1 MPAPKDDSRANIC
14 CTLYRV
20 KAINEAGPLIRSL
33 RHEAGLTQQQLAGR
47 TGTTQSAIATLEKA
61 GSNPTLRTLA
71 DAFDALGYEL
81 ILEATPKPP
90 GVDESLIRQHLEL
103 SPAERLRQVEAMA
116 HQAREL
122 ALAGARARGEL
133 A

>member
-1 MPAPKDDSRANIC
+1 M
-14 CTLYRV
+14 

-47 TGTTQSAIATLEKA
+47 MGTTQSAVATLEKA
-61 GSNPTLRTLA
+61 SSNPTLRTLA
-71 DAFDALGYEL
+71 DAVDALGYEL

-103 SPAERLRQVEAMA
+103 SPAERLRQVESMA